1 MWGKKETFSLRTSLI
16 ISLISI
22 AILSIAYVVI
32 NYDDLFGHSKQELQE
47 IISTQQATIKE
58 LKESNDKLVLAL
70 KEQHEKSLNDIKEL
84 TDFYTKSLEREKENL
99 EKEKSRLDKINKTVK
114 KQIVYVKD
122 KINVLETTGLTKT
135 ELDAISVIQID
146 HLWKMY
152 EENK

>member
-22 AILSIAYVVI
+22 AVLSIVYVVV

-84 TDFYTKSLEREKENL
+84 TDYYTKSLEREKEIL
-99 EKEKSRLDKINKTVK
+99 EKEKSRLDKINKTIK

-122 KINVLETTGLTKT
+122 KTNVLETSGLTKT
-135 ELDAISVIQID
+135 ELDAISAIQID